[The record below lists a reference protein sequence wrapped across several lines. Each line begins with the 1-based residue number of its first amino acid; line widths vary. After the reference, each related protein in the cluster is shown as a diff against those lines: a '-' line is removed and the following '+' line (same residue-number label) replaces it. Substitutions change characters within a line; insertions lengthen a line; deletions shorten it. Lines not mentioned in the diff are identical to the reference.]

1 MNEFKTY
8 HPIVNF
14 LYFLF
19 VTGFSMFFMHPV
31 CLVIS
36 FVCGFSYSLILGSSV
51 KSVVYIIPVL
61 FFTALINPLFNH
73 KGVTILLYLPSGN
86 PLTLESIVYGLCA
99 AVLLVSV
106 ICWFFCYSKVMTSD
120 KFIYLFGRAVPSLSL
135 VISMTLGFVPKF
147 AAQLKKTA
155 DLQKCMGFDISSG
168 SIFKRAKHGLR
179 ILSSVTTW
187 ALENSIDTSDSMKAR
202 GYGLKGCTAF
212 SIYKFDKR
220 DKKIL
225 MLILFLSAYTLF
237 GKLNGAI
244 QFTFFPSIAEL
255 HFDFFEA
262 SVFLSY
268 FILCLCPIIIEF
280 WEVKKWKALK
290 SKI

>member
-51 KSVVYIIPVL
+51 KSTVYIIPVL

-135 VISMTLGFVPKF
+135 IISMTLSFVPKF

-202 GYGLKGCTAF
+202 GYGLKGRTAF

-225 MLILFLSAYTLF
+225 ILILFLSAYTLF

-244 QFTFFPSIAEL
+244 QFTFFPSMAEL

>member
-51 KSVVYIIPVL
+51 KSTVYIIPVL

-135 VISMTLGFVPKF
+135 IISMTLGFVPKF
-147 AAQLKKTA
+147 AAQLKKTT

-202 GYGLKGCTAF
+202 GYGLKGRTAF

-225 MLILFLSAYTLF
+225 ILILFLSAYTLF